1 MRRKSEGCEG
11 FCSREVEMIANF
23 VDVQGEEVSNDER
36 VSDFRR
42 HLKES
47 TTEEVEFRFTLFEN

>member
-1 MRRKSEGCEG
+1 
-11 FCSREVEMIANF
+11 MIANF